1 MPASSADMPAPVA
14 MTEPAPQE
22 PPQAPMAETE
32 SEGPVNLLPAETRA
46 AAAADTSTN
55 ESLAGETVASADVPA
70 PVAPAPSAP
79 APAAPGVQTA
89 SLTVGEPLEDMSV
102 AFDSDS
108 AELSDLVQ
116 AELLSLASSLRSNQ
130 AGRIQVLG
138 FASSEDG
145 SQDLARKLALS
156 RALKVRSFLIDA
168 GVPSARIQVRPASN
182 QTGSGAANRVDIR
195 PIDS

>member
-1 MPASSADMPAPVA
+1 MPAPAA
-14 MTEPAPQE
+14 MTEPA
-22 PPQAPMAETE
+22 PQAPMAETE
-32 SEGPVNLLPAETRA
+32 GEGPVNLLPAETRA
-46 AAAADTSTN
+46 ADTSTN
-55 ESLAGETVASADVPA
+55 ESPAGATVASADVPA
-70 PVAPAPSAP
+70 PS
-79 APAAPGVQTA
+79 APGVQTA

-116 AELLSLASSLRSNQ
+116 AELLSLASSLRANQ

-138 FASSEDG
+138 FASAADG